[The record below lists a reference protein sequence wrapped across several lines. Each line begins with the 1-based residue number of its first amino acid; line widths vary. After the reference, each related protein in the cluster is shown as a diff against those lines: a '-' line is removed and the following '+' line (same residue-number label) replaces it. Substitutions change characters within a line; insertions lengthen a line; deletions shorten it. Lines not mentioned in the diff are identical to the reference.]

1 MCASRVNSTRELTTL
16 LVRAIVAQTLLDA
29 TIELRAINVIVRA
42 WTFSAQLDLKGARDL
57 VRCRCS
63 WGDVDLSEAAC
74 IQSLLF
80 AYIGQ

>member
-29 TIELRAINVIVRA
+29 TIELRAINVIVWA
-42 WTFSAQLDLKGARDL
+42 WIFSAQLDLKGTGDL
-57 VRCRCS
+57 VCCRCS
-63 WGDVDLSEAAC
+63 WGDEELSDAAC
-74 IQSLLF
+74 IQSLLS